1 MPSAYNLIESV
12 TVGTAAATITFTSI
26 PQTYT
31 DLVLK
36 IADHVG
42 GFAQTQTYSYVR
54 LNGNTGANYYNTA
67 MYVRN
72 GTVASIEDVGNTYF
86 FDDPY
91 STLSDSAAN
100 ATFTNKEIYIPK
112 YTSSTEKKVVKMDYS
127 VVNGSS
133 ANSDLGMQ
141 AGLFNSTAAVTSI
154 TLFNPST
161 GTFNVGTTANLYGIK
176 NS

>member
-12 TVGTAAATITFTSI
+12 TLASTAAEINFTSI

-36 IADHVG
+36 ISDHIAVA
-42 GFAQTQTYSYVR
+42 AQTQTYSYVK
-54 LNGNTGANYYNTA
+54 LNGNTGANYYNVAFYGRNSTA
-67 MYVRN
+67 S
-72 GTVASIEDVGNTYF
+72 SIEDFGQTKF

-91 STLSDSAAN
+91 STLADSAAN
-100 ATFTNKEIYIPK
+100 ATFTNKEIYIPN
-112 YTSSTEKKVVKMDYS
+112 YTSSDKKQMKMDYS
-127 VVNGSS
+127 LVNGSA

-141 AGLFNSTAAVTSI
+141 GMLFNLSDAITSI